1 MSSPLELLVAS
12 FDGENKAADVLKKLK
27 TLNRKQEI
35 HLVNAAVLA
44 KNARGKF
51 RMYETEDVNTAQGAV
66 FGAITGGLLGLLGG
80 PAGVVMGA
88 AAGAA
93 VGGVAA
99 SQLDMGFENDTLA
112 AFESSL
118 LDDSSALI
126 VLVEHRWA
134 DQLDQALQTFSDDL
148 FRHALN
154 EETSQTIWEQLNPPA
169 GGPVVK
175 GE

>member
-1 MSSPLELLVAS
+1 MSSPLELMVAS
-12 FDGENKAADVLKKLK
+12 FDGENEAADVLKKLK
-27 TLNRKQEI
+27 TLDRKQVI

-44 KNARGKF
+44 KNAQGKF
-51 RMYETEDVNTAQGAV
+51 RLFETEDINPAQGAV

-80 PAGVVMGA
+80 PAGVVVGA

-93 VGGVAA
+93 VGGVTAG
-99 SQLDMGFENDTLA
+99 QVDMGFENDTLA

-118 LDDSSALI
+118 VDDSSALI
-126 VLVEHRWA
+126 ALVEHRWA
-134 DQLDQALQTFSDDL
+134 DQLEQALQTFSDDL

-154 EETSQTIWEQLNPPA
+154 EETSKTIWERLNPTA
-169 GGPVVK
+169 GGPVAK